1 MGRIAVMNPELANLI
16 AAGEVIERP
25 SSVVK
30 ELVENAIDANAK
42 HIEISIFKAGREKIV
57 VKDDGIG
64 MDEIDAALAFK
75 RHASSKIKS
84 QYDLMSIKTLGFR
97 GEALPSI
104 AAVSKVELITSTGE
118 KGTRVFLEPDKEMV
132 IEDASARKGSIFTI
146 SELFYNTPARLK
158 YLKADKTEISDIVEK
173 VEHLALGFPAVSFVL
188 YIDERQVIKTSGR
201 GDLLE
206 CISALYGHDVAKKMV
221 KIEAQSSKFS
231 IFGYI
236 APPSI
241 SYATR
246 YDMLSFI
253 NNRSVYIAK
262 AQKAIIDSYKDYLA
276 PTRYPLTIIY
286 INVDSS
292 LVDVNV
298 HPSKK
303 EVRLSSEE
311 ELASLITDTIKRAL
325 IRLRPTYSEVTS
337 KDTVKIEVKAPVFN
351 RPITPVTPINTSAS
365 VKSNYEVKNEEYGNT
380 YIDNSYINIDS
391 FKDEEYVQPLAQEQ
405 LTKEEPYQ
413 ETLFENDESS
423 QIPDLK
429 PIGQILKTYIV
440 CDGPDGLYLIDQ
452 HAAAERINYEKYER
466 EFNQI
471 QETVEPLFP
480 IVIDLPYSSLV
491 NFDVEHIALLKS
503 LGIEASSF
511 GGNSIRIDRI
521 PITLKDDDDESV
533 LTDIVLEALKDRKAD
548 ISSLKHLA
556 IASKACKASVRANAI
571 LSVESQNALIRELFK
586 CQNPANCPHGRPTII
601 KISKA
606 DIEKL
611 FKRTGF

>member
-188 YIDERQVIKTSGR
+188 YIDDRQVIKTSGR

-380 YIDNSYINIDS
+380 YIDNSYTNIDS

-429 PIGQILKTYIV
+429 PIGQILKTYI
-440 CDGPDGLYLIDQ
+440 CLLYTSD
-452 HAAAERINYEKYER
+452 AA
-466 EFNQI
+466 
-471 QETVEPLFP
+471 
-480 IVIDLPYSSLV
+480 
-491 NFDVEHIALLKS
+491 
-503 LGIEASSF
+503 
-511 GGNSIRIDRI
+511 
-521 PITLKDDDDESV
+521 DE
-533 LTDIVLEALKDRKAD
+533 L
-548 ISSLKHLA
+548 
-556 IASKACKASVRANAI
+556 
-571 LSVESQNALIRELFK
+571 
-586 CQNPANCPHGRPTII
+586 
-601 KISKA
+601 
-606 DIEKL
+606 
-611 FKRTGF
+611 

>member
-380 YIDNSYINIDS
+380 YIDNSYTNIDS

-452 HAAAERINYEKYER
+452 HAAGERINYEKYER
-466 EFNQI
+466 EFNKI

-586 CQNPANCPHGRPTII
+586 CQNPANCQHGRPTII

>member
-380 YIDNSYINIDS
+380 YIDNSYTNIDS

-586 CQNPANCPHGRPTII
+586 CQNPANCPHGRATII

>member
-380 YIDNSYINIDS
+380 YIDNSYTNIDS

-423 QIPDLK
+423 QVPDLK

-471 QETVEPLFP
+471 QETIEPLFP

-586 CQNPANCPHGRPTII
+586 CRNPANCPHGRPTII

>member
-365 VKSNYEVKNEEYGNT
+365 VESNYEVKNEEYGNT
-380 YIDNSYINIDS
+380 YIDNSYTNIDS

-405 LTKEEPYQ
+405 LTKEKPYQ

-471 QETVEPLFP
+471 QETIEPLFP

-511 GGNSIRIDRI
+511 GENSIRIDRI